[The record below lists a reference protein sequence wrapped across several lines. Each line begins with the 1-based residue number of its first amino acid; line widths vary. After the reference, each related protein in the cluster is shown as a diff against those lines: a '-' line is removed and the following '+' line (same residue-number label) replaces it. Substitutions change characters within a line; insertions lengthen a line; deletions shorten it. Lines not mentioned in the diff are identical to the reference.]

1 MGASGSKSWAGKL
14 ACLAS
19 PPLGLCPPGPAA
31 AAVQHLAAR
40 CGPGWGLG
48 RSWAVPGEVDQ
59 NCLQERTGLREAQ
72 ALCETITAPRPR
84 AGVCPG
90 GLGIAWARR
99 RVAAGPSLKREGR
112 AGRLPAALRRKA
124 RPGDYWGLALGVGW
138 GPHGGPTLSHLLPEA
153 QARF

>member
-19 PPLGLCPPGPAA
+19 PPPGLCPPGPAA

-48 RSWAVPGEVDQ
+48 RSWAVPGRGGP
-59 NCLQERTGLREAQ
+59 NLPPREDWPQGSTSPLGNHHSPTAQ
-72 ALCETITAPRPR
+72 RGR
-84 AGVCPG
+84 R
-90 GLGIAWARR
+90 LGRR
-99 RVAAGPSLKREGR
+99 KVAAGPSLKREGR

-124 RPGDYWGLALGVGW
+124 RPGDHRGSALG
-138 GPHGGPTLSHLLPEA
+138 GGAPPSPTCSLKLKQDSETAARSH
-153 QARF
+153 RC